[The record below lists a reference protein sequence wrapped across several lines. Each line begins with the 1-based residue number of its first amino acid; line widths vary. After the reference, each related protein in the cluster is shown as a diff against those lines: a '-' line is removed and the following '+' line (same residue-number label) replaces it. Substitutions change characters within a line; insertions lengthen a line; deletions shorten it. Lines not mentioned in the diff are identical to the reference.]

1 MLVKKQ
7 FYLNT
12 LNFQLAEICHLGFTI
27 FGNLN
32 ILGIRIIIFL
42 HAINGDKYQ
51 WSNLGKLICD
61 VYHFDEQL
69 LVMAD
74 QPGFPIVY
82 ETLNP
87 DTNYSRADQPDI
99 S

>member
-1 MLVKKQ
+1 M
-7 FYLNT
+7 
-12 LNFQLAEICHLGFTI
+12 
-27 FGNLN
+27 
-32 ILGIRIIIFL
+32 IIFL

-74 QPGFPIVY
+74 
-82 ETLNP
+82 
-87 DTNYSRADQPDI
+87 
-99 S
+99 